1 MNDLGQSMSTATIL
15 WSTLFGSIGVGY
27 CIYGKR
33 QNRLVPWVS
42 GLALMGVPYIVDGTF
57 AMVALS
63 VAFMAL
69 PYFVQL

>member
-27 CIYGKR
+27 CIYGRR

-42 GLALMGVPYIVDGTF
+42 GLALMGVPYVIDGTF
-57 AMVALS
+57 ATVALS